1 MKLERKT
8 FRSNIMILAAAF
20 LSFLMFCV
28 IIAVF
33 FEDPIEK
40 NLDIIFQGKIDE
52 HVTDVTDAIKKTED
66 GSWENLKGSLSEY
79 GYDMLV
85 LNGDSIIY
93 GNSSRQW
100 KDISDDI
107 GGRVQVSESPQ
118 IFFYRGITVV
128 EMKHGESGNVILA
141 AKFSDNSQ
149 ISYMK
154 QFDFMLLFIALLTGI
169 SLIIVLLTVS
179 YFFMKRT
186 NKMIMRPMNELMK
199 AAERIKNGNLKE
211 EIYYKG
217 EAEFE
222 DVCTIFNKMQ
232 VRILEDREQR
242 LRNEKART
250 DMITGISHD
259 LRTPLTSIQGYIKG
273 IQDGV
278 ADTHEKKEAY
288 LRTAYE
294 STEEMNILLQKL
306 FDFSRI
312 ESGQMPFHMVKADLA
327 EYVSVYI
334 AQKESVTE
342 RTDVVFEIS
351 WDSCQIMPDIWMDVD
366 QVRRILDNL
375 FENSIKYSYSH
386 PVIISVRIYSDGE
399 DMVLEWQDNGP
410 GVPED
415 KIDNIFDRFYR
426 CDDARNVKG
435 SGVGL
440 YVVKY
445 IIERH
450 GGWAKA
456 ENNGGLKIS
465 LCFHGGRYNG

>member
-1 MKLERKT
+1 
-8 FRSNIMILAAAF
+8 
-20 LSFLMFCV
+20 
-28 IIAVF
+28 
-33 FEDPIEK
+33 
-40 NLDIIFQGKIDE
+40 
-52 HVTDVTDAIKKTED
+52 
-66 GSWENLKGSLSEY
+66 
-79 GYDMLV
+79 
-85 LNGDSIIY
+85 
-93 GNSSRQW
+93 
-100 KDISDDI
+100 
-107 GGRVQVSESPQ
+107 
-118 IFFYRGITVV
+118 
-128 EMKHGESGNVILA
+128 
-141 AKFSDNSQ
+141 
-149 ISYMK
+149 
-154 QFDFMLLFIALLTGI
+154 
-169 SLIIVLLTVS
+169 
-179 YFFMKRT
+179 MKRT

-415 KIDNIFDRFYR
+415 R
-426 CDDARNVKG
+426 
-435 SGVGL
+435 L
-440 YVVKY
+440 
-445 IIERH
+445 IIYSIAFIAVMMQ
-450 GGWAKA
+450 GM
-456 ENNGGLKIS
+456 
-465 LCFHGGRYNG
+465 